1 MILSFQP
8 LRVNHSSMIL
18 RLSVGMSAQSRSLL
32 ATYAIQN
39 TIGVVVFGGLLL
51 TNLVSVLLHSNP
63 GGAWIWAAS
72 ISLYRVF
79 GRMLDW
85 AVFGGGQ
92 GPAISLAILGLLT
105 GLPILSFVKRSWLG
119 TAVVGHA
126 ALGMCVLL
134 ASDAIGRATMRI
146 HSASLAPYVE
156 TGLRDTSAILL
167 VILSAATLLLCVFN
181 HIVFFRRA

>member
-1 MILSFQP
+1 ML
-8 LRVNHSSMIL
+8 
-18 RLSVGMSAQSRSLL
+18 AQSRSLL
-32 ATYAIQN
+32 ASYAIQN

-51 TNLVSVLLHSNP
+51 TNILSVLLHHNP
-63 GGAWIWAAS
+63 GMAWIWAAS
-72 ISLYRVF
+72 ISLHRIF

-92 GPAISLAILGLLT
+92 GPAASLAILAAFT
-105 GLPILSFVKRSWLG
+105 ALPILSFARRSWLG

-126 ALGMCVLL
+126 ALGISILL
-134 ASDAIGRATMRI
+134 ASDAIGRATVRL

-156 TGLRDTSAILL
+156 TGMRDTSAILL
-167 VILSAATLLLCVFN
+167 VILSAATLLLCIFN